1 MLTKWRETDIMT
13 DTTKI
18 DNDIDALTSELKQ
31 LRSDFSRL
39 GDLLQS
45 TLRHAGKSAA
55 AEASAAGEK
64 VWSDAKVKADEVAKA
79 IQGEPFA
86 FTFGAFAAGL
96 LLGWIFSSR
105 R

>member
-1 MLTKWRETDIMT
+1 MT
-13 DTTKI
+13 DTMT
-18 DNDIDALTSELKQ
+18 DTMTNDTNKDVEALTAELKQ
-31 LRSDFSRL
+31 LRADFARL
-39 GDLLQS
+39 GDVLQS
-45 TLRHAGKSAA
+45 TLRHAGKNAA

-64 VWSDAKVKADEVAKA
+64 VWSDAKVKADEMAKA

>member
-1 MLTKWRETDIMT
+1 MSDATKT
-13 DTTKI
+13 DTSK
-18 DNDIDALTSELKQ
+18 DIEALTAELKQ
-31 LRSDFSRL
+31 LRSDFARL
-39 GDLLQS
+39 GDVLQS
-45 TLRHAGKSAA
+45 TVKHAGQSAA
-55 AEASAAGEK
+55 AEATARGEQI
-64 VWSDAKVKADEVAKA
+64 WGDAKVKADEVAKA